1 MADFPQINKNC
12 KAQLYYS
19 RTTDETEALGAMLGS
34 LIAETESI
42 AFVALFGD
50 LGAGKTAFVRGL
62 ASVISPESIVRSP
75 TYSIVNEYRRGS
87 LPLYHFDLYRIESED
102 DLYSVGY
109 YDYVESGICVTEWS
123 ENAEGELPTPRWEV
137 RIEGSADEI
146 RRITFSYVH

>member
-1 MADFPQINKNC
+1 MADFPRINKDGSP
-12 KAQLYYS
+12 QVFQS

-34 LIAETESI
+34 IIAETNSI

-62 ASVISPESIVRSP
+62 ATIISPESVVRSP
-75 TYSIVNEYRRGS
+75 TYSIVNEYRRGK

-102 DLYSVGY
+102 DLYSIGY

-137 RIEGSADEI
+137 RIEGSADEE
-146 RRITFSYVH
+146 RRITFSYVN